1 MGQDRAPNEE
11 KFKELL
17 IYIALCS
24 EGDDSFGAVKLNK
37 LLFLSDYLAYLR
49 LGKAMT
55 WLEYQALPNG
65 PAPTRLVPIRE
76 ELRQEG
82 AIAER
87 LESYFGYEQNR
98 ILALRRPNLKLF
110 SPEEVD
116 IVRQT
121 VDHWWGRNASE
132 ISDFSHRFLG
142 WRLANQGETIPYG
155 TALIGSRKPSRRE
168 MEHGLSLADEAA
180 SLLV

>member
-1 MGQDRAPNEE
+1 MGQNRQPNEE

-37 LLFLSDYLAYLR
+37 LLFHSDFLAYLR

-55 WLEYQALPNG
+55 WFEYQALPNG
-65 PAPTRLVPIRE
+65 PAPTKLVPIRE

-87 LESYFGYEQNR
+87 QESYFGYDQYR

-110 SPEEVD
+110 LPEEVD
-116 IVRQT
+116 IVRQ
-121 VDHWWGRNASE
+121 VIDHWWGRNASE
-132 ISDFSHRFLG
+132 ISDFSHRLLG
-142 WRLANQGETIPYG
+142 WRLASQGETIPYG
-155 TALIGSRKPSRRE
+155 SALIGSRKPSKRE
-168 MEHGLSLADEAA
+168 MEHGLGLADHAA
-180 SLLV
+180 SLLF